1 VSSARSSG
9 FGKGREPGRAAS
21 TPFIEK
27 LRRDLGSSG
36 KPERSLFSLRCEQGH
51 ALLWLLAS
59 PDGVVPVAAVWAAAT
74 ATLGF
79 CLRSHPD
86 GAPFTLAS
94 WLTDEHLPIGS
105 CPCVD
110 SVIVGPDDALRWL
123 AAGPRTLVHR
133 ERQQLYGEVC
143 TDNLI
148 AKA

>member
-1 VSSARSSG
+1 VSSARGSG
-9 FGKGREPGRAAS
+9 FGKGREAGRAAS

-94 WLTDEHLPIGS
+94 WPADERLPVGS
-105 CPCVD
+105 CPWCRRLGHRG
-110 SVIVGPDDALRWL
+110 SCGRAALACRGN
-123 AAGPRTLVHR
+123 ANARAQGAVAVVR
-133 ERQQLYGEVC
+133 
-143 TDNLI
+143 
-148 AKA
+148 

>member
-1 VSSARSSG
+1 VSSARGSR
-9 FGKGREPGRAAS
+9 FAQGREPGRAAS

-86 GAPFTLAS
+86 GAPRTLAS
-94 WLTDEHLPIGS
+94 WPTDEHLPIGS

-110 SVIVGPDDALRWL
+110 SVIVGPEDALRWL
-123 AAGPRTLVHR
+123 AAGTRTLVHR
-133 ERQQLYGEVC
+133 EQ
-143 TDNLI
+143 
-148 AKA
+148 